1 MKLGNKLLFF
11 CVVMIFPVLSWAQA
25 GKGGTLITERA
36 GMNLNNNY
44 GDDNTKTDWQ
54 GFRIIQEKS
63 ITESLTLLDE
73 QLQQPIT
80 NYRVGFSRP
89 MIDGTADP
97 NDMTDWLDGIGEI
110 INMEG
115 PQKYVLVCFWASPK
129 VGYADDPGPEYD
141 TRYWQAAIDSLNNR
155 GYLDYISGW
164 EIQNE
169 PANGNTSTQNTAW
182 RDYVRKIWK
191 NIGGHSNTS
200 WSTIEKEAAIR
211 AEISEKWYNKPI
223 LVSGTVYGQRFP
235 SVLVDGLKVI
245 DNIVWVVHTYPRYV
259 SNDFSSYP
267 EREAWG
273 VEEWEAKFKEVWD
286 SNFEALDHN
295 YVITEIGN
303 SKYDCDLVNNGGK
316 PDGIESEMIRSAGY
330 LKAANEYFG
339 KETNTTVFWY
349 TGFHWGDIGVGSP
362 NGSFR
367 IPTLNSAKAVLHAEF
382 CGLPA
387 LPTGLTNVAKGKSVS
402 VDSELKASY
411 GGVNAVDGDKIS
423 NSSRWLSATN
433 DEEHWLEVDLEGEFD
448 IEAFAF
454 WTGYAGY
461 KNPIQQFSFQ
471 YEKEGAWVDIVTEE
485 NNDHAAY
492 RNVFE
497 AITASKVRLYV
508 PAYEGNDVKLFELEV
523 YVSDGTPQAPETFSY
538 IVDENTH
545 VTLSWS
551 INDPK
556 AEGVV
561 IERSYAGEDAF
572 EVLYD
577 GDLTV
582 TSYKDETSV
591 LGKEYDY
598 RIHSTNTVGVSPF
611 KTLTIDLTPRLVT
624 PMEFKAEMKNST
636 EATLTWRKIEE
647 EKENVGLRLERRMQ
661 GEAEYTLV
669 AELSNTDSVY
679 IDTDLV
685 AENIYEYIIYGYA
698 GEFSSEGA
706 EASVLVTKWINVA
719 LNKTAE
725 TSTQDGSKDG
735 SRAVDGD
742 IIDNGSRWVSSNSGE
757 EQWLT
762 VDLGAEYDIQAV
774 GLWTGGSGIYN
785 KPNTQFSFQ
794 YYKEDQWMD
803 IITEKDNAAAVYFKE
818 FEKVQASKVRYYVP
832 AYTDNRVRLYEMK
845 VYVEE
850 RVPHSPTALDAS
862 VNEAMKVELS
872 WDNVEDV
879 FDYEF
884 VIKRSLRG
892 EDNFVQVGSVKEALS
907 FIDLSVSTNTSYDY
921 RLYTKNKVGESEA
934 FVTTSVDIDPVVSP
948 PTDVRVTVLGPT
960 TINLNWTLP
969 LLSDHNEIIVSRKLA
984 TEEVYTE
991 LVTLGSEVTTYE
1003 DTNLAVGTEYT
1014 YAIHTVLNELKSDAV
1029 EVTVT
1034 TEARVPNAPTTLE
1047 AIVNE
1052 AKQVALSWADVE
1064 DVLDYEFVIERSLQ
1078 GENNFV
1084 EVIVL
1089 DKGTLT
1095 FNDVN
1100 VKTNTSYDYRLYTM
1114 NNIGKSETY
1123 ASSAVKVPAL
1133 IEAVSDLEVVEKGQT
1148 TVSLSWMLSE
1158 VSDHD
1163 QVMISRKRMGDE
1175 TYTEVA
1181 TLEMNVTTFTDT
1193 FVEAAKTYTYAV
1205 YTALNG
1211 ISSDTVNIDVTTDLR
1226 VPNSPTNISAMVN
1239 ASMQVELAWTNVV
1252 DELDYE
1258 FVLERS
1264 LKDEDNFVQIQLPD
1278 GALTFTDTD
1287 VNTNTS
1293 YDYRLYTMNEAGKSN
1308 AFASTT
1314 VEVPALIEA
1323 VSDVEVV
1330 EKGQTTVSL
1339 SWTLPTVS
1347 DHNNVIVSRKLSTED
1362 DFTFI
1367 TSLDKNATSYEDS
1380 ELALG
1385 TEYVYAI
1392 YTALNDHSSDTVEV
1406 TVVTDSRI
1414 PNSPTTLEAVV
1425 NESLQVELT
1434 WDNVVDVVDFT
1445 FVLERSIKD
1454 EDDFVQVELL
1464 EGALTLTDT
1473 DVETNTSYD
1482 YRLYT
1487 MNDLG
1492 KSESFATTSVDIP
1505 ALIASVTELEVVEKG
1520 QTVVNLSWILPE
1532 VSDHDHIVVSRKVST
1547 DEEYTVV
1554 GTLEHD
1560 ATSFE
1565 DTNLEASTAYMY
1577 LVQTGLDDQYSV
1589 AAEVTVSTD
1598 AVLSIG
1604 DFEKAKFVVYPNPS
1618 TGHFFIEYTKQ
1629 INEEITITVLD
1640 VIGKTQMKVFSGNS
1654 NQLYQPLEVQHQLRS
1669 GIYFIR
1675 VDNHKE
1681 SEIFRILIQ

>member
-11 CVVMIFPVLSWAQA
+11 CVVIIFPVLSWAQA
-25 GKGGTLITERA
+25 GKGGTLITQRA

-63 ITESLTLLDE
+63 ITESLTALDE
-73 QLQQPIT
+73 QIQEPIT

-129 VGYADDPGPEYD
+129 VGYADDPGPEHD
-141 TRYWQAAIDSLNNR
+141 TRYWQAALDSLENR
-155 GYLDYISGW
+155 GYLDYVSGW

-169 PANGNTSTQNTAW
+169 PANGNTSTQDTAW

-200 WSTIEKEAAIR
+200 WSTIEKDAAIR
-211 AEISEKWYNKPI
+211 AEISEKWFNKPI

-235 SVLVDGLKVI
+235 TVLVDGLKVI

-267 EREAWG
+267 ERESWG

-286 SNFEALDHN
+286 KNFEALDHN

-316 PDGIESEMIRSAGY
+316 PDGIDSEMIRSAGY

-362 NGSFR
+362 NGTFR

-387 LPTGLTNVAKGKSVS
+387 LPTGLTNVAEGKSVS
-402 VDSELKASY
+402 VDSESKASY

-433 DEEHWLEVDLEGEFD
+433 DEEHWLEVDLGGEFD

-471 YEKEGAWVDIVTEE
+471 YEKEGVWVDIVKEE
-485 NNDHAAY
+485 NNEHAAY
-492 RNVFE
+492 RHTFE
-497 AITASKVRLYV
+497 AIKVSKVRLYV
-508 PAYEGNDVKLFELEV
+508 PAYVNNDVKLFELEV
-523 YVSDGTPQAPETFSY
+523 YESDGTPQAPTTFSY
-538 IVDENTH
+538 SVDENTH
-545 VTLSWS
+545 VTLAWT
-551 INDPK
+551 IDDPK
-556 AEGVV
+556 AEGIV
-561 IERSYAGEDAF
+561 IERSNAGEDTYA
-572 EVLYD
+572 ELHS
-577 GDLTV
+577 GDLSI
-582 TSYKDETSV
+582 TSYKDETSE
-591 LGKEYDY
+591 LGKEYNY
-598 RIHSTNTVGVSPF
+598 RIHSTNSAGVSPF
-611 KTLTIDLTPRLVT
+611 KTITVDLTPRLVT
-624 PMEFKAEMKNST
+624 PTTFKAEMKNST
-636 EATLTWRKIEE
+636 TATLTWTKIEE
-647 EKENVGLRLERRMQ
+647 EKENVGLRLERRIQ
-661 GEAEYTLV
+661 GETAYTLV
-669 AELSNTDSVY
+669 TELSNTDSVY
-679 IDTDLV
+679 TDNDLV

-698 GEFSSEGA
+698 GEFRSENA
-706 EASVLVTKWINVA
+706 EAAVLVTKWINVA

-742 IIDNGSRWVSSNSGE
+742 IIDNASRWVSSNSGE

-762 VDLGAEYDIQAV
+762 VDLGEEYEIQAV

-794 YYKEDQWMD
+794 YYKDDQWMD
-803 IITEKDNAAAVYFKE
+803 IITETDNAAAVYFKE

-832 AYTDNRVRLYEMK
+832 AYSDNRVRLYEMM

-850 RVPHSPTALDAS
+850 RLPNAPTTLEAT
-862 VNEAMKVELS
+862 VNEAKQVELS
-872 WDNVEDV
+872 WTDVEDV
-879 FDYEF
+879 FEYEF
-884 VIKRSLRG
+884 VIERSLKG
-892 EDNFVQVGSVKEALS
+892 EDNFAPIQVIKDGLTFMDTDVIL
-907 FIDLSVSTNTSYDY
+907 NTSYDY
-921 RLYTKNKVGESEA
+921 RLYTRNKVGKSELFA
-934 FVTTSVDIDPVVSP
+934 TASADVYLVVLP
-948 PTDVRVTVLGPT
+948 PTNIKVTIQEPATVL
-960 TINLNWTLP
+960 LNWTLP
-969 LLSDHNEIIVSRKLA
+969 EVSDHDKIIVSRKLS
-984 TEEVYTE
+984 TEEAYTKMA
-991 LVTLGSEVTTYE
+991 TLEKGTTSFEDRDLEVATAYNYAIYSEV
-1003 DTNLAVGTEYT
+1003 D
-1014 YAIHTVLNELKSDAV
+1014 ELKSELAEVAV
-1029 EVTVT
+1029 TI
-1034 TEARVPNAPTTLE
+1034 EARVPNAPTTLE
-1047 AIVNE
+1047 ATVNE
-1052 AKQVALSWADVE
+1052 AKQVVLSWAEVE

-1078 GENNFV
+1078 GEHNFA
-1084 EVIVL
+1084 EVKVL

-1095 FNDVN
+1095 FNDVD

-1114 NNIGKSETY
+1114 NNVGKSDTY
-1123 ASSAVKVPAL
+1123 ASTTVEVPAL

-1148 TVSLSWMLSE
+1148 TVSLSWTLSE

-1163 QVMISRKRMGDE
+1163 QVMISRKLKGEE

-1211 ISSDTVNIDVTTDLR
+1211 VSSDTVNIDVMTDLR
-1226 VPNSPTNISAMVN
+1226 VPNSPTAISATVN
-1239 ASMQVELAWTNVV
+1239 TSMQVELTWTNVV
-1252 DELDYE
+1252 DELEYE

-1264 LKDEDNFVQIQLPD
+1264 LKGEDNFVQIQLPD

-1308 AFASTT
+1308 AFVSTS

-1339 SWTLPTVS
+1339 SWTLPAVS
-1347 DHNNVIVSRKLSTED
+1347 DHNNVMVSRKLSTED

-1367 TSLDKNATSYEDS
+1367 TSLNKNATSYEDS

-1414 PNSPTTLEAVV
+1414 PNSPTSLEAVV
-1425 NESLQVELT
+1425 NESMQVELS
-1434 WDNVVDVVDFT
+1434 WDNVVDVVDFA

-1454 EDDFVQVELL
+1454 EDDFVEVELL
-1464 EGALTLTDT
+1464 DGALTLTDT

-1520 QTVVNLSWILPE
+1520 QTVVNLSWTLPD

-1547 DEEYTVV
+1547 DDEYTVV
-1554 GTLEHD
+1554 GTLEQD
-1560 ATSFE
+1560 ATLFE

-1589 AAEVTVSTD
+1589 AAEVAVTTD